1 MSLSLP
7 APVAAYLAAEKAK
20 DADGIASCFAADG
33 RVRDE
38 SRDHR
43 GRDAIRAWKREVD
56 EKYRYVLEPLGASQD
71 GQTLKLRA
79 RVAGEFPGS
88 PAELDFTFTLANGG
102 IASLEIG

>member
-38 SRDHR
+38 GREHR
-43 GRDAIRAWKREVD
+43 GRDAIRAWKREAD
-56 EKYRYVLEPLGASQD
+56 EKYRYVVEPLGASQD
-71 GQTLKLRA
+71 GPAVTLRA

-88 PAELDFTFTLANGG
+88 PVELDFRFTLADGG
-102 IASLEIG
+102 IASLEVG